1 MLLKQIQYIKNNKG
15 SYPFTLPL
23 IKNLTKL
30 SFDKPVTILVGEN
43 GSGKSTLLEGIAANI
58 GSITIGE
65 DSIETD
71 PTMEPAR
78 ELAKYLKLIWK
89 VKTRTGFFL
98 RADDF
103 ISYAKK
109 LARIRIESQETL
121 KEIKAR
127 SEHSL
132 EALPYAR
139 TLYEL
144 KELYGDGLE
153 TRSHGESFLDLFQ
166 SRFKPN
172 GLYILDEPEAPLSP
186 LKQLSFI
193 SMVKEMIQENSQF
206 IIATHSPILMAF
218 PDADIIC
225 LDDETL
231 QKVKYDEVEHVKLT
245 KSFLENPELFLRHL

>member
-1 MLLKQIQYIKNNKG
+1 MHLKLVKYIKNNED

-23 IKNLTKL
+23 IKNLNEIVL
-30 SFDKPVTILVGEN
+30 EKPVTILVGEN
-43 GSGKSTLLEGIAANI
+43 GTGKSTLLEGIAANI

-71 PTMEPAR
+71 PSMEAAR
-78 ELAKYLKLIWK
+78 ELAKCLKLIWK

-103 ISYAKK
+103 ISYTKK

-121 KEIKAR
+121 NEIKAR

-132 EALPYAR
+132 EALPYAN

-144 KELYGDGLE
+144 KQLYGDGLE
-153 TRSHGESFLDLFQ
+153 TRSHGESFLDLFL

-186 LKQLSFI
+186 LKQLSLI
-193 SMVKEMIQENSQF
+193 SMVKEMIQQDSQF

-225 LDDETL
+225 LDDGSL
-231 QKVKYDEVEHVKLT
+231 KKVNYEEVEHVKLT
-245 KSFLENPELFLRHL
+245 KAFLEDPERYLRHL